1 MIELETF
8 EYTVGN
14 EPEFVELFELAD
26 VVISE
31 ITNPICPTDL
41 LFKFSDEVLEKG
53 LDAILELTPAGTLS
67 WLPAVNETW
76 AGVHELTFVAYDS
89 FFDPDGTIKLIEVEL
104 VASIEVKLPPEETA
118 IDTFNREKPILNGDT
133 IPAIYLIP

>member
-41 LFKFSDEVLEKG
+41 LFRFSDEALEKG
-53 LDAILELTPAGTLS
+53 LDAILELTPAGTL
-67 WLPAVNETW
+67 
-76 AGVHELTFVAYDS
+76 
-89 FFDPDGTIKLIEVEL
+89 
-104 VASIEVKLPPEETA
+104 
-118 IDTFNREKPILNGDT
+118 
-133 IPAIYLIP
+133 